1 MKQYDAIFIGWGKGA
16 KTLAAKFAKQGQ
28 RIAMIEQNP
37 HMYGGACPNV
47 ACVPTKSLILHAK
60 NTPYEAAIEIKNR
73 LTNTLNQNNYRK
85 LNDMESVDVYTAVGS
100 FVSDHEVRVKNN
112 EIDEVIYGT
121 NIFIDTGAK
130 AIIPNIKGIHETKYV
145 YTSTELMELTAL
157 PKRLAIL
164 GGGYIGLEFA
174 SMYAQYGSEVN
185 VFEHGNRLVKRE
197 DEDVSFKIQSVLE
210 KQGVSFIFEASI
222 KEVKNDHDTVII
234 TYEAGSELK
243 ELTVDALLIA
253 TGRSA
258 NTEQLRLEN
267 AHIEVDQRGSILV
280 DEHLCTTNPHI
291 YALGDVK
298 GGLQFTYI
306 SLDDSRIVYDHL
318 YGQGSYTTNTRGV
331 IPYSLFI
338 SPTFSRVGLSEQ
350 EAIAK
355 GYRIKTATIDVNTIV
370 RAKIN
375 THTDG
380 ILKAIVN
387 EENNEIL
394 GCVLFCDTSEEMI
407 NLITLAINE
416 HIPAD
421 RFKSMIF
428 THPTM
433 SEALN
438 DLFAAF

>member
-16 KTLAAKFAKQGQ
+16 KTLVTKLANQGQ
-28 RIAMIEQNP
+28 HIAMIEQNP

-60 NTPYEAAIEIKNR
+60 NTPYEAAIEIKNK

-85 LNDMESVDVYTAVGS
+85 LNSLASVDVYTAVGS
-100 FVSDHEVRVKNN
+100 FVNDHEVRVKNDLM
-112 EIDEVIYGT
+112 DEVIYGT

-130 AIIPNIKGIHETKYV
+130 AVIPEIKGIHETKHV
-145 YTSTELMELTAL
+145 YTSTELMELTTL

-174 SMYAQYGSEVN
+174 SMYAQYGSEVV
-185 VFEHGNRLVKRE
+185 VFEHGDRLVKRE
-197 DEDVSFKIQSVLE
+197 DQDVSIMIQSVLE
-210 KQGVSFIFEASI
+210 KQGVSIVFEASI
-222 KEVKNDHDTVII
+222 TEVKNEDDSVII
-234 TYEAGSELK
+234 TYQSGSELK
-243 ELTVDALLIA
+243 EITVDALLIA

-258 NTEQLRLEN
+258 NTEHLQLEN
-267 AHIEVDQRGSILV
+267 AHVEVDQRGSILV
-280 DEHLCTTNPHI
+280 DEHLCTTNPHV

-318 YGQGSYTTNTRGV
+318 YGQGTYTTNTRGV

-355 GYRIKTATIDVNTIV
+355 GYHIKTASIEVSSIV

-375 THTDG
+375 GHTDG
-380 ILKAIVN
+380 MLKAIVN

-394 GCVLFCDTSEEMI
+394 GCVLFCDASEEMI
-407 NLITLAINE
+407 NLMTLAINE